1 MYLKH
6 QIHLFFLSSIDLM
19 SSYFVELL
27 IFQKLNQYIQ
37 FLHLHLEPIF
47 LKYKQHH
54 LSLPGDIHKV
64 QKKDDTYKVILIVH
78 IFDKFQVYGYL
89 IHKPLLQYRLMPN
102 IEQVFSNLMRDEF
115 YQFSI
120 HKM

>member
-1 MYLKH
+1 
-6 QIHLFFLSSIDLM
+6 
-19 SSYFVELL
+19 
-27 IFQKLNQYIQ
+27 
-37 FLHLHLEPIF
+37 
-47 LKYKQHH
+47 
-54 LSLPGDIHKV
+54 LPGDIHKV